1 MSDDTRQ
8 FTGEPDADLE
18 RWLGEHFES
27 WIPSRRE
34 LVLRE
39 AGGVEAM
46 LLAGQTVVKHD
57 DGTVSIRV

>member
-1 MSDDTRQ
+1 MPDDVRL

-27 WIPSRRE
+27 WMPSKRQ

-39 AGGVEAM
+39 QGGVEAIV
-46 LLAGQTVVKHD
+46 LAGQWVVKHE
-57 DGTVSIRV
+57 DGSVSIRV